1 MNLTITGHHLEVT
14 PAIRDYITSKLDRA
28 IRHYDHVTSANVVI
42 SVEKLVQRAEV
53 TVHVRGRD
61 IFVESQNDDLY
72 AAIDSLID
80 KLDRQLQK
88 HKAKHT
94 EHPRTAIKHQSA
106 E

>member
-14 PAIRDYITSKLDRA
+14 PAIREYITSKLDRA

-42 SVEKLVQRAEV
+42 SVEKLAQKAEV
-53 TVHVRGRD
+53 TVHVRGKD
-61 IFVESQNDDLY
+61 IYIESEDGDLY

-88 HKAKHT
+88 RKARVT
-94 EHPRTAIKHQSA
+94 NHPRTAIKHHSA

>member
-28 IRHYDHVTSANVVI
+28 IRHYDHVTSANVII

-72 AAIDSLID
+72 AAIDILID

-88 HKAKHT
+88 HKAKLT
-94 EHPRTAIKHQSA
+94 EHARTAIKHQSA